1 MGLQRK
7 YHLWSPALGERG
19 THNAWFQNLVTL
31 LSNHPMKAWILKT
44 FPCHC
49 HHVSQCVWA
58 QSDQR
63 WVVQFLNFCVDERHL
78 VLPQPTNKVFWVK
91 RKKIAHGWPSLGVW
105 EWTKCKLMKDN
116 DFMASATAEEF
127 LVKTGISE
135 SVSRVDLASSW
146 CHGYPKFRLIF
157 PFEFLV
163 VLFCL
168 PLLIVGGGE

>member
-1 MGLQRK
+1 
-7 YHLWSPALGERG
+7 
-19 THNAWFQNLVTL
+19 
-31 LSNHPMKAWILKT
+31 
-44 FPCHC
+44 
-49 HHVSQCVWA
+49 
-58 QSDQR
+58 
-63 WVVQFLNFCVDERHL
+63 
-78 VLPQPTNKVFWVK
+78 
-91 RKKIAHGWPSLGVW
+91 
-105 EWTKCKLMKDN
+105 MKDN

-168 PLLIVGGGE
+168 PLLIVGGRGVGLRGNDQGPLVWFLVLLAFANEDVSFSMN